1 MLSIKK
7 QSLVD
12 MVYHK
17 LRESIIQLQLPLGS
31 KLNVNEL
38 QARMGVSCTPIREAI
53 NRLQQEGLVVYENNV
68 GAHIISLA
76 PHDVLE
82 IQQLAMTLHAAA
94 IHLAMVNGDRATIVA
109 ELRKQLED
117 YTNAKNEHDEV
128 MAVKEFLGTYY
139 HNCGNHR
146 LDQHMLAIQGQQTLL
161 RYIFASCVPQRAADT
176 AVFQRM
182 LLDTINGDADS
193 VCDMLQ
199 KYTDHMTLIVE
210 SAVTEM

>member
-1 MLSIKK
+1 MIKIRYAGDGFFLAGLS
-7 QSLVD
+7 
-12 MVYHK
+12 
-17 LRESIIQLQLPLGS
+17 
-31 KLNVNEL
+31 
-38 QARMGVSCTPIREAI
+38 
-53 NRLQQEGLVVYENNV
+53 
-68 GAHIISLA
+68 
-76 PHDVLE
+76 
-82 IQQLAMTLHAAA
+82 
-94 IHLAMVNGDRATIVA
+94 

-117 YTNAKNEHDEV
+117 YTNAKTEHDEV

-176 AVFQRM
+176 TVFQRM

>member
-82 IQQLAMTLHAAA
+82 IQQLAMTLHCAA
-94 IHLAMVNGDRATIVA
+94 IRLAMVNGDREVIVSELKERLEEYVHAT
-109 ELRKQLED
+109 
-117 YTNAKNEHDEV
+117 NPHDEV

-139 HNCGNHR
+139 HNCGNRR
-146 LDQHMLAIQGQQTLL
+146 LDRHMLAIQGQQTLL
-161 RYIFASCVPQRAADT
+161 RHIYAANVKERGAEAET
-176 AVFQRM
+176 FRQM
-182 LLDTINGDADS
+182 LDSTIAGDADA
-193 VCDMLQ
+193 VCQTLQ

-210 SAVTEM
+210 GAVSR

>member
-117 YTNAKNEHDEV
+117 YLKRDGWTRDK
-128 MAVKEFLGTYY
+128 
-139 HNCGNHR
+139 R
-146 LDQHMLAIQGQQTLL
+146 LKVIAL
-161 RYIFASCVPQRAADT
+161 RWRYLQPYDTKVPEQVPEIDGEREP
-176 AVFQRM
+176 
-182 LLDTINGDADS
+182 LPG
-193 VCDMLQ
+193 
-199 KYTDHMTLIVE
+199 
-210 SAVTEM
+210 